1 MRKCPGSCRDPPV
14 VLRAQ
19 LKARG
24 TGFPFHKHLE
34 APMSPPGVEQLVLV
48 VEHYD
53 YHPHKGN
60 GARSFQGSGLRGRK
74 YAGHC

>member
-1 MRKCPGSCRDPPV
+1 
-14 VLRAQ
+14 
-19 LKARG
+19 
-24 TGFPFHKHLE
+24 
-34 APMSPPGVEQLVLV
+34 MSPPGVVQGVLI

-60 GARSFQGSGLRGRK
+60 AVRSFQGSGLRGRK